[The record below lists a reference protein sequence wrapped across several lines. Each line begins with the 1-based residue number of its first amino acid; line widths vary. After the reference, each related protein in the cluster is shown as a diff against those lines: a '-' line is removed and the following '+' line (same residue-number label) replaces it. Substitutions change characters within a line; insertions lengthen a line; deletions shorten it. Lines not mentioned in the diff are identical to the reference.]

1 MAKVHWMVSLVR
13 VITILFVLL
22 GCFVLFLYSPF
33 YSQFVVKGLNYFV
46 PVDVNE
52 VAARPDRACE

>member
-22 GCFVLFLYSPF
+22 GSFVLFYTRHFTHSL
-33 YSQFVVKGLNYFV
+33 L
-46 PVDVNE
+46 
-52 VAARPDRACE
+52 